1 MKTRSKKI
9 VLKDENKILKDIFS
23 SNIKLFPRKIDKP
36 VILYGAGSMG
46 RMAKDFLDYLNIP
59 FLFVIDKNAKEYR
72 IDKFWKNTKIIHP
85 NEVSEKDKKNS
96 LLIICLVTSPLLD
109 LHNELK
115 KNKWRDVVFFYD
127 VTEAYKNKYPINN
140 GWFSGKFS
148 EKEKKYVR
156 RVLSSLADQASR
168 FYYLRMLAWRRLR
181 AELIFN
187 DGQINNDNRFFI
199 PEVINALNS
208 NEVFV
213 DCGAHKG
220 SVTEKFL
227 KIVKNKYKAV
237 YAIEPD
243 NASFKILEKKLGNTE
258 KIKTIKFALS
268 NKNSKE
274 KFYDGFDFASK
285 IDKKGKNLIK
295 TAKLDSLNIEATF
308 IKMHLEGGELNALKG
323 ATKTIK
329 RQRPIVAVTLYHNQ
343 DGVWKIP
350 LFLINNTK
358 NYRYYMRM
366 HSWAGTGAV
375 FYAIPEEKNNLKT
388 Q

>member
-1 MKTRSKKI
+1 
-9 VLKDENKILKDIFS
+9 
-23 SNIKLFPRKIDKP
+23 
-36 VILYGAGSMG
+36 
-46 RMAKDFLDYLNIP
+46 
-59 FLFVIDKNAKEYR
+59 
-72 IDKFWKNTKIIHP
+72 
-85 NEVSEKDKKNS
+85 
-96 LLIICLVTSPLLD
+96 
-109 LHNELK
+109 
-115 KNKWRDVVFFYD
+115 
-127 VTEAYKNKYPINN
+127 
-140 GWFSGKFS
+140 
-148 EKEKKYVR
+148 
-156 RVLSSLADQASR
+156 
-168 FYYLRMLAWRRLR
+168 
-181 AELIFN
+181 
-187 DGQINNDNRFFI
+187 
-199 PEVINALNS
+199 
-208 NEVFV
+208 
-213 DCGAHKG
+213 
-220 SVTEKFL
+220 L